1 MLKQPLI
8 LFSIKK
14 STLVCSLCLNKSS
27 TIFYNFC
34 DNSVFSSYKH
44 IDLMVSRSLSLTL
57 YLTEKKIRVISKL
70 DRLPKEQFFC
80 TLMISRTTTDPKFA
94 QNVFIMETSPL
105 IGTYRGQGLKI
116 FQRAFKKL
124 KALLVKTEYRL
135 VGFILNIPLTSTNR
149 ETRYICII
157 EYFFVLYIIH

>member
-1 MLKQPLI
+1 
-8 LFSIKK
+8 
-14 STLVCSLCLNKSS
+14 
-27 TIFYNFC
+27 
-34 DNSVFSSYKH
+34 
-44 IDLMVSRSLSLTL
+44 MVSRSLSFAL
-57 YLTEKKIRVISKL
+57 YLTEKKIRVVPKL
-70 DRLPKEQFFC
+70 DRLPKQQQFSN

-94 QNVFIMETSPL
+94 QNVFIMET
-105 IGTYRGQGLKI
+105 IGPYIGQGLKI

-124 KALLVKTEYRL
+124 KALSVKIEYRL

>member
-1 MLKQPLI
+1 
-8 LFSIKK
+8 
-14 STLVCSLCLNKSS
+14 
-27 TIFYNFC
+27 
-34 DNSVFSSYKH
+34 
-44 IDLMVSRSLSLTL
+44 MVSRSLYFAL
-57 YLTEKKIRVISKL
+57 YLTEKKIRVVPKL
-70 DRLPKEQFFC
+70 GWLPKQQFSN

-94 QNVFIMETSPL
+94 QNVFIMETSLL
-105 IGTYRGQGLKI
+105 IGPYRGQGLKI

-124 KALLVKTEYRL
+124 KALSVKIEYRL

>member
-1 MLKQPLI
+1 
-8 LFSIKK
+8 
-14 STLVCSLCLNKSS
+14 
-27 TIFYNFC
+27 
-34 DNSVFSSYKH
+34 
-44 IDLMVSRSLSLTL
+44 MVSRSLSFAL
-57 YLTEKKIRVISKL
+57 YLTEKKIRVVPKL
-70 DRLPKEQFFC
+70 DRLPKQQQFSN

-105 IGTYRGQGLKI
+105 IGPYRGQGLKI

-124 KALLVKTEYRL
+124 KALSVKIEYRL